1 MKQSLAFLMPMLA
14 LGLFSAQH
22 ADAAT
27 RLVKSASQSD
37 VYVAFSYP
45 DGTPSTRLAFPNEK
59 VYRSWFADFSNVE
72 TISGAELARY
82 QLSGLVYYR
91 PGSRMVKITTDPK
104 VYFVDNMGALRW
116 VETEEAARELYG
128 ASWAQKIDDV
138 PDIFFPQYH
147 VNAAQSI
154 SYNVAVALRAT
165 LPTSGYNSLEALGG
179 NQLPPSTPTNPL
191 PPPPQTTST
200 TPIPTEPEPTMPTS
214 TQYTAV
220 LETTVAQPRLNE
232 PFTLTGTASP
242 QSGLTSVRIFLDGNL
257 EKSCFGTNCTITLTL
272 PSANA
277 RDSYT
282 ARIEARW
289 DNGAVASSELTLPRG
304 TGSPYVYV
312 EIPHTTVEPNS
323 YREVIARAQNGYIA
337 KYIDIYMDGNLVRG
351 CIDIQECRY
360 SEQETSAIGTTH
372 EIVAVVSNASGAR
385 EYSSTSTIAVVLN
398 DSPTVTVEPDTASL
412 YTGET
417 TTVTVRGEDNDGVA
431 QTTISVNGEVV
442 KTCQT
447 PLCSITVGPWDTAQ
461 TIRLDATATDIPG
474 AQSVATQKTITI
486 RAR

>member
-1 MKQSLAFLMPMLA
+1 MKQSLALLLPMLA

-59 VYRSWFADFSNVE
+59 VYHSWFADFSNVE
-72 TISGAELARY
+72 TISDAELARY

-91 PGSRMVKITTDPK
+91 PRSRMVKIATDPK
-104 VYFVDNMGALRW
+104 VYFVNSMGALQW
-116 VETEEAARELYG
+116 IETESAAEQLYG
-128 ASWAQKIDDV
+128 PQWSSMIDDMS
-138 PDIFFPQYH
+138 DIFFTYYATSYPYIDLA
-147 VNAAQSI
+147 AAQRI
-154 SYNVAVALRAT
+154 SSTFDRASGFGSLNALVQ
-165 LPTSGYNSLEALGG
+165 
-179 NQLPPSTPTNPL
+179 NQFPPADPL
-191 PPPPQTTST
+191 PPPPQATST
-200 TPIPTEPEPTMPTS
+200 TPIPTEPEPTTPTS

-272 PSANA
+272 PTANA

-304 TGSPYVYV
+304 SGSPYVYV

-323 YREVIARAQNGYIA
+323 YREIIARAQNGYIA
-337 KYIDIYMDGNLVRG
+337 KYIDIYVDGGLVRG

-360 SEQETSAIGTTH
+360 SEQETSPIGTTH
-372 EIVAVVSNASGAR
+372 EVVAIISNASGAR
-385 EYSSTSTIAVVLN
+385 EYSATSTINVVLN
-398 DSPTVTVEPDTASL
+398 DSPKVTVEPDNATL

-447 PLCSITVGPWDTAQ
+447 PLCSISVGPWNTAQ
-461 TIRLDATATDIPG
+461 IIRLDATATDIPG